1 MPLGYHGES
10 SRDNPT
16 ISERVVPDSPYYGS
30 IFDKKSGYFMPCGT
44 TTSPTHS
51 SPVHFTPSVQNLGY
65 SPQSIEPSRES
76 YVTQGQ
82 STYSEEYA
90 SSEKSS
96 GFPFSEWQPGRS
108 VPSPSSLD
116 ASSPRAFISDEPIEE
131 STQSYDSTLHNHHSL
146 VRLLT
151 EVLQNLDSRSTETVD
166 SSTNDETCIEDADQ
180 IIISAV
186 QMPNLDTAFQQSELF
201 MSILSRYCRAIY
213 QLDASAIFDL
223 AKDGT
228 ERQQPMS
235 QRVQLSDSVVKITH
249 RLSRDHPAFLLTM
262 ACYVRILDVFDHF
275 MAQPSL
281 SPVTN
286 DGIASSSTLP
296 NLSLGAFQL
305 PFVLRQNLVV
315 QTITHFVER
324 LEQSVGGILSK
335 ESMTRPELRQ
345 NEESCHADGD
355 TIHELTI
362 KIIKNRRNKILERV
376 KHYHRA
382 YRARG
387 VAPDEAHNA

>member
-1 MPLGYHGES
+1 MPSGYHVES

-16 ISERVVPDSPYYGS
+16 ISEHVVPDSPYYGS
-30 IFDKKSGYFMPCGT
+30 IFDKESGYFMPWGT

-51 SPVHFTPSVQNLGY
+51 PSVQNLGY
-65 SPQSIEPSRES
+65 SPQSIEPDRES

-82 STYSEEYA
+82 STYSKEYA
-90 SSEKSS
+90 SSENSS
-96 GFPFSEWQPGRS
+96 GFPSSEWQPGRS
-108 VPSPSSLD
+108 VPSLSFLD
-116 ASSPRAFISDEPIEE
+116 ASSPRAFISNEPIEK
-131 STQSYDSTLHNHHSL
+131 SAQSYDSALRNHPSL

-151 EVLQNLDSRSTETVD
+151 EVLQNLDSKSTETVD
-166 SSTNDETCIEDADQ
+166 SSTNDEICIENVDQ

-186 QMPNLDTAFQQSELF
+186 QMPSLETAFQQSELF
-201 MSILSRYCRAIY
+201 ISILSRYCRAIH
-213 QLDASAIFDL
+213 QLDASTIFDL
-223 AKDGT
+223 AKDDT
-228 ERQQPMS
+228 ERRQPMS
-235 QRVQLSDSVVKITH
+235 QSVQLSDSVVEITH

-281 SPVTN
+281 SPMTN
-286 DGIASSSTLP
+286 DGIARSSNLP

-345 NEESCHADGD
+345 NEESRHIDSD

-362 KIIKNRRNKILERV
+362 KIIKNRKNKILERV
-376 KHYHRA
+376 KHYHQA

-387 VAPDEAHNA
+387 AAPDEAYNA